1 MDLFPNGRLEY
12 DHERASRRPDMWNW
26 IAFLGP
32 PIVVIV
38 GAWFL
43 RRRQSDI
50 DSVQDREFRDPPVG
64 DYLGRLGGG
73 KMG

>member
-1 MDLFPNGRLEY
+1 
-12 DHERASRRPDMWNW
+12 MWNW

-50 DSVQDREFRDPPVG
+50 DNGQDRAPRDPPVG

>member
-1 MDLFPNGRLEY
+1 
-12 DHERASRRPDMWNW
+12 MWNW

-32 PIVVIV
+32 PILVVVI
-38 GAWFL
+38 ARLL
-43 RRRQSDI
+43 RRRQDSI
-50 DSVQDREFRDPPVG
+50 DAVIDREYRDPPVG

>member
-1 MDLFPNGRLEY
+1 MVT
-12 DHERASRRPDMWNW
+12 MWNW

-32 PIVVIV
+32 PILVIV
-38 GAWFL
+38 IARRL
-43 RRRQSDI
+43 RRRQDDI
-50 DSVQDREFRDPPVG
+50 DAVFDQEQQDPPIG

>member
-1 MDLFPNGRLEY
+1 ML
-12 DHERASRRPDMWNW
+12 NW

-32 PIVVIV
+32 PILVIV
-38 GAWFL
+38 IA
-43 RRRQSDI
+43 RIIRKRQDDI
-50 DSVQDREFRDPPVG
+50 DAVLDREHQDPPAG